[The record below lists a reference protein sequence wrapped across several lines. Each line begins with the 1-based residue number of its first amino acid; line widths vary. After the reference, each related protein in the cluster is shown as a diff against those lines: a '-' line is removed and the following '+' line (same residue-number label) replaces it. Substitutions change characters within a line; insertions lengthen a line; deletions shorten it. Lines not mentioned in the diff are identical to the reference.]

1 MNTMY
6 LFNIQLHAAVQ
17 VNVLLEAH
25 YAGTIMLALEIYG
38 RLGNK
43 TWNYLTKF
51 VHFKCIGK
59 LKKKKKTPHKINSDT
74 PQVKGHLV
82 L

>member
-1 MNTMY
+1 MQLNACGRDYRHHHSILSQFIFKGSMNTMY

-25 YAGTIMLALEIYG
+25 YAGTVMPALEIYG

-43 TWNYLTKF
+43 T
-51 VHFKCIGK
+51 
-59 LKKKKKTPHKINSDT
+59 
-74 PQVKGHLV
+74 
-82 L
+82 

>member
-25 YAGTIMLALEIYG
+25 YAGTIMPALEIYG

-43 TWNYLTKF
+43 TWN
-51 VHFKCIGK
+51 
-59 LKKKKKTPHKINSDT
+59 
-74 PQVKGHLV
+74 
-82 L
+82 